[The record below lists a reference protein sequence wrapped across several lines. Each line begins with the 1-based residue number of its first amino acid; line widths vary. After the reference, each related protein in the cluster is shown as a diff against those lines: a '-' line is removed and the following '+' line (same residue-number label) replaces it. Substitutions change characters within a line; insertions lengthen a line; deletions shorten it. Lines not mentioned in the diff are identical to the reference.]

1 MISIIGFLDFN
12 LINEDFNTAV
22 IILWKFDN
30 SVEIAMDFEN
40 CVNY

>member
-22 IILWKFDN
+22 IILWKLDN
-30 SVEIAMDFEN
+30 SVEIVMNFEN